1 MKIYDASGF
10 DSKLTGSFTGSF
22 YGDGSN
28 LTGIVTYTQ
37 SEISGSSN
45 LAISNILDGT
55 TPVLSASRATTAS
68 FALNAGSSGF
78 PFSGSADITGSLFV
92 SGGNISGS
100 FIGDGSGLTGVTMLE
115 STIISASFTNANE
128 YTASHN
134 LNTEQVLINTYF
146 NDGTQF
152 FPQEIKVLNNSAV
165 ALKFNTSTSGR
176 VVIAKA
182 GHLVTGATLISEN
195 TISDTFTNASVIST
209 SHNFNTKDV
218 FVTVYLDDDTQII
231 PSEIKTT
238 NENTVLVTLDQN
250 RSGRIVVG
258 KAGHIIS
265 GSTTITETST
275 ITDTFSNTATKTVN
289 HGFNTKDILVN
300 VYTSDDE
307 MIIPSSVNTISSG
320 SVRIT
325 FDTPRSGRVVV
336 AKGGHLVSGSS
347 VASSVEYSNILNKP
361 TLISSST
368 PPFPHTGSAII
379 SGSLRVIGSVTA
391 DTYIV
396 SSSITY
402 TTQSFNSGSTIF
414 GNSLDDTHLF
424 TGSLRVTGSINI
436 NNNITTIDP
445 TEVDQTE
452 TLTSQTVT
460 HQTQD
465 AWYVFSADNVNYLTG
480 GTSIADNTFLTGDD
494 SGHLAHI
501 SFGPRSSSTGILP
514 QSIVD
519 FLNELPGVSGIST
532 SYSLGTVPGKLSDFQ
547 GPVTFRVERDSS
559 NFFEVEVHNVF
570 IGWHQSDTY
579 VNVAFSGNS
588 ATTVTHV
595 AGNRDFHDSGS
606 NDIQVPV
613 FQTSNFI
620 DGAGTWQSNGGY
632 TISFTKQVP
641 VPFKASINGDITAT
655 GTAYVTS
662 SKVYNNNTSSGSLS
676 FWQGSQTEY
685 DAISSSADP
694 HTFYIIRS

>member
-55 TPVLSASRATTAS
+55 TPVQSASRATTAS
-68 FALNAGSSGF
+68 FALNADSSGF
-78 PFSGSADITGSLFV
+78 PFSGSADVTGSLFV

-231 PSEIKTT
+231 PAEIKTT
-238 NENTVLVTLDQN
+238 NENNVLVTLDQN

-265 GSTTITETST
+265 GSVNITETST

-347 VASSVEYSNILNKP
+347 VASSVEFNNILNKP
-361 TLISSST
+361 SFISSSAQIT
-368 PPFPHTGSAII
+368 SSDLDMNGNKVLFANVYGGTGDLPSASTYHGMFAHVHSTGQGYFAHAGQWVELATSASLSSNTGSLSTKVDNQNA
-379 SGSLRVIGSVTA
+379 
-391 DTYIV
+391 
-396 SSSITY
+396 
-402 TTQSFNSGSTIF
+402 NSGSI
-414 GNSLDDTHLF
+414 
-424 TGSLRVTGSINI
+424 
-436 NNNITTIDP
+436 
-445 TEVDQTE
+445 
-452 TLTSQTVT
+452 
-460 HQTQD
+460 
-465 AWYVFSADNVNYLTG
+465 
-480 GTSIADNTFLTGDD
+480 
-494 SGHLAHI
+494 
-501 SFGPRSSSTGILP
+501 
-514 QSIVD
+514 
-519 FLNELPGVSGIST
+519 
-532 SYSLGTVPGKLSDFQ
+532 
-547 GPVTFRVERDSS
+547 
-559 NFFEVEVHNVF
+559 
-570 IGWHQSDTY
+570 
-579 VNVAFSGNS
+579 
-588 ATTVTHV
+588 
-595 AGNRDFHDSGS
+595 
-606 NDIQVPV
+606 
-613 FQTSNFI
+613 
-620 DGAGTWQSNGGY
+620 
-632 TISFTKQVP
+632 
-641 VPFKASINGDITAT
+641 
-655 GTAYVTS
+655 
-662 SKVYNNNTSSGSLS
+662 S

-685 DAISSSADP
+685 NAISSSADP
-694 HTFYIIRS
+694 NTLYIIRS

>member
-10 DSKLTGSFTGSF
+10 NSKLTGSFTGSF

-28 LTGIVTYTQ
+28 LSGIVTYTK

-55 TPVLSASRATTAS
+55 TPVQSASRATTAS
-68 FALNAGSSGF
+68 FALNAGAGSGF
-78 PFSGSADITGSLFV
+78 PFSGSAEITGSLYV
-92 SGGNISGS
+92 SGGSISGS
-100 FIGDGSGLTGVTMLE
+100 FVGDGSGLTGILIEE
-115 STIISASFTNANE
+115 STITSASFSNVNE

-134 LNTEQVLINTYF
+134 FNTKQLLVSTYF
-146 NDGTQF
+146 NDDTQF
-152 FPQEIKVLNNSAV
+152 FPQQVKILDDSKV

-182 GHLVTGATLISEN
+182 GHV
-195 TISDTFTNASVIST
+195 
-209 SHNFNTKDV
+209 
-218 FVTVYLDDDTQII
+218 
-231 PSEIKTT
+231 
-238 NENTVLVTLDQN
+238 
-250 RSGRIVVG
+250 
-258 KAGHIIS
+258 
-265 GSTTITETST
+265 
-275 ITDTFSNTATKTVN
+275 
-289 HGFNTKDILVN
+289 
-300 VYTSDDE
+300 
-307 MIIPSSVNTISSG
+307 
-320 SVRIT
+320 
-325 FDTPRSGRVVV
+325 
-336 AKGGHLVSGSS
+336 VSGSAES
-347 VASSVEYSNILNKP
+347 IDFNNVQNKP
-361 TLISSST
+361 TLISSSAQIASSDLDMNGNKVLFANVYGGT
-368 PPFPHTGSAII
+368 GDLPSAATYHGMFAHVHSTGQGYFAHAGQWVELATSESIQTSYLKNTTDTFNGDLTITGS
-379 SGSLRVIGSVTA
+379 V
-391 DTYIV
+391 
-396 SSSITY
+396 
-402 TTQSFNSGSTIF
+402 
-414 GNSLDDTHLF
+414 
-424 TGSLRVTGSINI
+424 NI

-465 AWYVFSADNVNYLTG
+465 AWYVFSADNTNYLTG
-480 GTSIADNTFLTGDD
+480 GTSIADDSFLTGND

-501 SFGPRSSSTGILP
+501 SFGPRSTSTGLLP

-532 SYSLGTVPGKLSDFQ
+532 SYSLGTVPGKLTDFQ
-547 GPVTFRVERDSS
+547 GPVTFRVERDSN

-570 IGWHQSDTY
+570 IGWHSSDTF

-588 ATTVTHV
+588 STTVTHV
-595 AGNRDFHDSGS
+595 AGNRNFHDSGS

-620 DGAGTWQSNGGY
+620 DGAGTWQSSTGGY

-676 FWQGSQTEY
+676 FWQGSQSEY

-694 HTFYIIRS
+694 NTVYFVI

>member
-10 DSKLTGSFTGSF
+10 NSKLTGSFTGSF

-28 LTGIVTYTQ
+28 LSGIVTYTQ
-37 SEISGSSN
+37 AEISGSSN

-55 TPVLSASRATTAS
+55 TPVHRATTAS
-68 FALNAGSSGF
+68 FALNADSSGF
-78 PFSGSADITGSLFV
+78 PFSGSADVTGSLFV

-100 FIGDGSGLTGVTMLE
+100 FIGDGSGLTGVTMIE

-152 FPQEIKVLNNSAV
+152 FPEEIKVLSNSAV

-275 ITDTFSNTATKTVN
+275 VTDTFSNTATKTVN
-289 HGFNTKDILVN
+289 HGFNTKNILVN

-347 VASSVEYSNILNKP
+347 AVDFNNVQNKP
-361 TLISSST
+361 TLISSSAQIASSDLDMNGNKVLFANVYGGT
-368 PPFPHTGSAII
+368 GDLPSAATYHGMFAHVHSTGQGYFAHAGQWIELATSESLSSTITNNTGSLSTKVDNQNA
-379 SGSLRVIGSVTA
+379 
-391 DTYIV
+391 
-396 SSSITY
+396 
-402 TTQSFNSGSTIF
+402 NSGSI
-414 GNSLDDTHLF
+414 
-424 TGSLRVTGSINI
+424 
-436 NNNITTIDP
+436 
-445 TEVDQTE
+445 
-452 TLTSQTVT
+452 
-460 HQTQD
+460 
-465 AWYVFSADNVNYLTG
+465 
-480 GTSIADNTFLTGDD
+480 
-494 SGHLAHI
+494 
-501 SFGPRSSSTGILP
+501 
-514 QSIVD
+514 
-519 FLNELPGVSGIST
+519 
-532 SYSLGTVPGKLSDFQ
+532 
-547 GPVTFRVERDSS
+547 
-559 NFFEVEVHNVF
+559 
-570 IGWHQSDTY
+570 
-579 VNVAFSGNS
+579 
-588 ATTVTHV
+588 
-595 AGNRDFHDSGS
+595 
-606 NDIQVPV
+606 
-613 FQTSNFI
+613 
-620 DGAGTWQSNGGY
+620 
-632 TISFTKQVP
+632 
-641 VPFKASINGDITAT
+641 
-655 GTAYVTS
+655 
-662 SKVYNNNTSSGSLS
+662 S
-676 FWQGSQTEY
+676 FWQGLQTEY

-694 HTFYIIRS
+694 NTLYIIRS